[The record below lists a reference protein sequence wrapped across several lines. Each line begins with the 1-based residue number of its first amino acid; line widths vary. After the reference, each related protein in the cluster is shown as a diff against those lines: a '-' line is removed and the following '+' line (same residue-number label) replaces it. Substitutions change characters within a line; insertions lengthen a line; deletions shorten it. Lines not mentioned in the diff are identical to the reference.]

1 MARAPFKSATVV
13 LGMHRSGTSALSG
26 VLQLCGLAAPRT
38 LLSPSEVNE
47 RGFWES
53 ELLTSLDDQM
63 LRTAGSTWHGL
74 GVIASGADLGRY
86 QARAAKLLTEEY
98 PSGANILLKD
108 PRLCR
113 LLPIWKRVLE
123 KKARR
128 VVYPIILRNPLEVA
142 DSLQRRNGL
151 DVDHALLL
159 WARYLLD
166 AELSTRGDRRI
177 VVSYPA
183 LLEDSRAT
191 IARLQST
198 LDLPLAIDDEVAEQ
212 IRGYLSDQLQHH
224 HHSDDELL
232 QLKLPAVREVYMIL
246 HGWSDGEAEGLS
258 DHRKLDRLRGQVNAV
273 AAATGG
279 MFERTRL
286 DRKRAEANR
295 VQADRAT
302 AELARAHASLG
313 HLRDVST
320 ALTGLSKDQ
329 RETES
334 RLGDLSHAL
343 KESAEERR
351 NLADALAQSNRAA
364 DELGEQLAKAAER
377 HSAERADLA
386 KQLAK
391 AAERHS
397 AERTDLAKQLEGAL
411 RQAGEAADS
420 HARERAEL
428 QKQLTQQRSEAA
440 AAAKASAQD
449 RSALLNKHNE
459 AIIALKLQHEEAL
472 TRTTADFQEKL
483 RNLSTAQEASAAEL
497 LLERQER
504 EMLTAELSDVKSSH
518 ESLDQELARVKR
530 KYRATQ
536 HEVELERNA
545 HRATKAQLATIETSL
560 ARYESSVL
568 WNFYGAL
575 VRLFSR
581 IAARAGVLTGAAR
594 KRARREMQL
603 IAASGIFDG
612 DWYLQEYPDVAA
624 ARVDALNHFYATG
637 WREGRD
643 PGPDFATSAYLKAN
657 RDVARAGMNPVIH
670 YIEHGQSEGRPLRV
684 SSSRTRQSSPP
695 PPIPSITHQ
704 FPEAAPVYRRDLLPE
719 PAFPWIRS
727 YRILQTDRDSF
738 IWGGLT
744 IGFARGAD
752 ERARV
757 GAAFARFAHL
767 SGVGSAPA
775 KAGAELAGDNATHM
789 IDGWYA
795 NAAQLR
801 TRWRVVERP
810 VVIRAYQHAPDS
822 GQLKLVAESLLISTL
837 DVLDVSL
844 VDPLFPVLF
853 AICERDGSITETLL
867 LAFPSLCRGGI
878 HYSELLAHSPEQP
891 DPVALGLAQA
901 ARVEGARDDPDR
913 LIAYIAVDSSG
924 TDGTSSIFDPTF
936 LTWLEKVGCRH
947 VVASERATGPAADI
961 LPRTPPSDAVGC
973 GSLLI
978 SGNMVPTLH
987 ALGLLNGTP
996 GSSETP
1002 VMVPLAVSSGEPSQP
1017 ALIMRLPSAST
1028 TLAAA
1033 TSSDFEMPWPRFVP
1047 TRPVANPE
1055 LNQPW
1060 AIRTISSRTLADAEL
1075 LVPASGSALAVP
1087 QKALQGITWLIAP
1100 SDWKSEQ
1107 LLESLEA
1114 LSLQE
1119 LVGPQSVI
1127 FVGSVTDEAT
1137 EFAATLFDGR
1147 VTSVQEAADVANHLK
1162 ERYVGY
1168 LGPGVLLHDRR
1179 CAAFLAQ
1186 LIADPTIVSATCP
1199 LLCVERRGKSCHVSV
1214 VDSGTIGPSGD
1225 GPVTSHCD
1233 VANVLWR
1240 SAFPISRPPR
1250 DFWIARSAA
1259 VKKWVASPPP
1269 LRISARSHLCTTLV
1283 TASLLAYEPTEQSA
1297 IVSVP
1302 KAAQAD
1308 TISVAALYG

>member
-38 LLSPSEVNE
+38 LLSPSEANE

-74 GVIASGADLGRY
+74 GVIASGTDLGRY
-86 QARAAKLLTEEY
+86 QRRAAKLLTEEY
-98 PSGANILLKD
+98 PSAGNILLKD

-123 KKARR
+123 EKAQR

-166 AELSTRGDRRI
+166 AELNTRGDRRI

-183 LLEDSRAT
+183 LLEDGPAT
-191 IARLQST
+191 IARLQSA
-198 LDLPLAIDDEVAEQ
+198 LDLPFAIDDEIAEQ
-212 IRGYLSDQLQHH
+212 IHGYLSDQLQHH
-224 HHSDDELL
+224 HHSEDELL
-232 QLKLPAVREVYMIL
+232 QSKLPAVREVYMIL
-246 HGWSDGEAEGLS
+246 HRWSEGEAEGFS

-313 HLRDVST
+313 HLQDLST
-320 ALTGLSKDQ
+320 ALRGLSKDQ

-334 RLGDLSHAL
+334 RLCDLSQAL

-351 NLADALAQSNRAA
+351 KLADALAQSNRAA
-364 DELGEQLAKAAER
+364 DELAEQLAR
-377 HSAERADLA
+377 
-386 KQLAK
+386 

-411 RQAGEAADS
+411 RRAGQAADL

-472 TRTTADFQEKL
+472 ARTAADFQEEV
-483 RNLSTAQEASAAEL
+483 RNLSTAQEASAADL

-504 EMLTAELSDVKSSH
+504 EVLTAQLSDVKSTH
-518 ESLDQELARVKR
+518 ESLDQELTRVKR

-545 HRATKAQLATIETSL
+545 HRATKAQLATAERSL
-560 ARYESSVL
+560 ARYESSAL
-568 WNFYGAL
+568 WNFYVAL

-581 IAARAGVLTGAAR
+581 IMARAGVLTGAAR

-603 IAASGIFDG
+603 ITSSGIFDG

-624 ARVDALNHFYATG
+624 ARVDALSHFYATG

-643 PGPDFATSAYLKAN
+643 PGPNFATSAYLKAN

-670 YIEHGQSEGRPLRV
+670 YIEHGQSEGRPLRI

-695 PPIPSITHQ
+695 PPLPSITHQ
-704 FPEAAPVYRRDLLPE
+704 FPDAAPVYRGDLLPE
-719 PAFPWIRS
+719 PAFAWIRS

-744 IGFARGAD
+744 IGFAKGAD
-752 ERARV
+752 DRARV
-757 GAAFARFAHL
+757 GAAFARLAQL
-767 SGVGSAPA
+767 SGFASAPA

-789 IDGWYA
+789 IDAWYA
-795 NAAQLR
+795 NASQLR
-801 TRWRVVERP
+801 TRWRVVEWP

-837 DVLDVSL
+837 DVLDLSL
-844 VDPLFPVLF
+844 VNPWFPVLF

-878 HYSELLAHSPEQP
+878 HYPELLAHSPDQP

-961 LPRTPPSDAVGC
+961 LPRTPLSDAAGC

-987 ALGLLNGTP
+987 ALGLRNGAP

-1017 ALIMRLPSAST
+1017 ALIIRLPSAST
-1028 TLAAA
+1028 TLPAA

-1060 AIRTISSRTLADAEL
+1060 AVRTISSRTLADAEL
-1075 LVPASGSALAVP
+1075 LVPASGSALAIP
-1087 QKALQGITWLIAP
+1087 QKALQAITWLIAP
-1100 SDWKSEQ
+1100 RDWKSEQ
-1107 LLESLEA
+1107 LLESLKA
-1114 LSLQE
+1114 LSLQDR
-1119 LVGPQSVI
+1119 LGPQSVI

-1137 EFAATLFDGR
+1137 ELAATLFDGR

-1199 LLCVERRGKSCHVSV
+1199 LLSVERRGKSCHVSV

-1240 SAFPISRPPR
+1240 SAYPISRPPR

-1259 VKKWVASPPP
+1259 VKKWVANPPP

-1283 TASLLAYEPTEQSA
+1283 TASLLAHEPTEQSA